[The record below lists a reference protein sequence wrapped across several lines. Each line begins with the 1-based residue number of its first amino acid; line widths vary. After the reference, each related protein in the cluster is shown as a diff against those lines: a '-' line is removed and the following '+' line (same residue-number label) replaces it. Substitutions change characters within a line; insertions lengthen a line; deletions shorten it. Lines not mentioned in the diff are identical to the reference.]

1 MALLPSRSWRELKEI
16 DEKHKEG
23 KLKGQKPS
31 LSEVLSTP
39 SMKQIYLRCLSGLT
53 PEERHQLLAQASPLL
68 SCNQISFHL
77 PFFPR
82 IFSHILR
89 IKMSGK
95 SCLKNCFSWI
105 DNNIAYER

>member
-39 SMKQIYLRCLSGLT
+39 SMKQIHLRCLSGLT
-53 PEERHQLLAQASPLL
+53 PEERHQLLAPASPLL

-82 IFSHILR
+82 ILSHILR
-89 IKMSGK
+89 IQMSGK

-105 DNNIAYER
+105 DNNIVYER